1 MVRSEEAQ
9 DSGAGVGSGVPPLL
23 GPLDGWWKLNQL
35 DNWLRLD
42 PGRDSDF
49 LLDDVVVVVV
59 AAAAVVVD
67 WAIRSKRMA
76 KQRSNRKMGRNS
88 DDLEPGRVKVADVVD
103 IAVIPGSREEIT
115 LIFNFFSLLFFS
127 QAPASNE
134 NLHNTHT
141 KVDIELALNCRDL
154 PCTTL

>member
-1 MVRSEEAQ
+1 MTRAAAVVVVVVGSLTDCCWRMVRSEEAQ

-23 GPLDGWWKLNQL
+23 CPLDGWWKLNQL

-67 WAIRSKRMA
+67 
-76 KQRSNRKMGRNS
+76 
-88 DDLEPGRVKVADVVD
+88 
-103 IAVIPGSREEIT
+103 
-115 LIFNFFSLLFFS
+115 
-127 QAPASNE
+127 
-134 NLHNTHT
+134 
-141 KVDIELALNCRDL
+141 
-154 PCTTL
+154 